1 MPNAVDVAWVVYEA
15 PDLDRMESF
24 LCDFGLVTAE
34 KSARQLCM
42 RTAGTAP
49 VVHITRL
56 GDTPRFVGGAFK
68 MASRE
73 DLEVLAAMPG
83 SSAIEPI
90 TDLPGG
96 GWRVRM
102 HTPDGVPMDA
112 VWGQQQ
118 AQPLPV
124 RAPYPFN
131 SGSVKTRINASLRPK
146 REPGLVLRFGHFG
159 LRVLD
164 HPQSVA
170 WFHERFGMLDSDYL
184 CIPGDESQIVGTFLR
199 FDCGEEL
206 VDHHTMLV
214 VQSDDVDVHH
224 CSFEMQDID
233 ALFGAHDWLLSRGYQ
248 LECGIG
254 RHLVGSQIF
263 DYWRDPFGLRIEH
276 YIDGDVSNIHYQPKR
291 YAVTAEETT
300 QWGMEPPGDFF
311 D

>member
-1 MPNAVDVAWVVYEA
+1 MPNAVDVAWVMYEA
-15 PDLDRMESF
+15 NDLDRMERF
-24 LCDFGLVTAE
+24 LCDFGLVTAD
-34 KSARQLCM
+34 KRSDQLCM
-42 RTAGTAP
+42 RAAGTAP
-49 VVHITRL
+49 VVHISRL
-56 GDTPRFVGGAFK
+56 GDTARFVGGAFK

-73 DLEVLAAMPG
+73 DLEALAAMPG

-90 TDLPGG
+90 SDVPGG

-102 HTPDGVPMDA
+102 STPDGVPMDA
-112 VWGQQQ
+112 VWGQQE
-118 AQPLPV
+118 AQPVPV
-124 RAPYPFN
+124 REPYPFN
-131 SGSVKTRINASLRPK
+131 SGTVKTRINTSLRPK

-164 HPQSVA
+164 HAKTVA
-170 WFHERFGMLDSDYL
+170 WFRERFGMLDSDYL
-184 CIPGDESQIVGTFLR
+184 CVPGDESQIVGTFLR
-199 FDCGEEL
+199 FDRGEEL
-206 VDHHTMLV
+206 VDHHTMLI
-214 VQSDDVDVHH
+214 VQSDSVDVHH

-276 YIDGDVSNIHYQPKR
+276 YVDGDVSNIHYQPKR